1 MLAISTNRDCE
12 TSNFAKVCFPLYP
25 ACTLP
30 FTSLSEIP
38 VRSVMEH
45 ISLLLPNSIITTL
58 PLTQQITLSTLKVT
72 SALQSLPFKLTLT
85 MNQLKHDLVRDHRSF
100 NVQEDLLNV
109 DPVVSSLWRLP
120 WECIKFQNPFSENQ
134 GNNTNN
140 QRTRS
145 RKTSV
150 KSVLSA
156 T

>member
-1 MLAISTNRDCE
+1 
-12 TSNFAKVCFPLYP
+12 
-25 ACTLP
+25 
-30 FTSLSEIP
+30 
-38 VRSVMEH
+38 MEH
-45 ISLLLPNSIITTL
+45 ISLLLPNSIITAP
-58 PLTQQITLSTLKVT
+58 PLTQQITLSTLKVP

-100 NVQEDLLNV
+100 NVQEDLLNA

-140 QRTRS
+140 QRTRR

-156 T
+156 TWLVSWLWNCYWWGELNGEWWSDPPPVWIQCPGCDQGGRAQ